1 VESDENTDSAD
12 EENFEADDEVDIDPN
27 INRRWSYNPFIGRS
41 WVHPANS
48 FHNSSQWVPA
58 DYPQSLK
65 LLESSRKNYVM
76 CAKMKII
83 VGTCMLY
90 QLMRVTLG
98 GQENTRTN
106 IFIGPQQLESIM
118 LSLLQRLLLI

>member
-12 EENFEADDEVDIDPN
+12 EENFEADEEVDIDPN

-58 DYPQSLK
+58 DYPLIETDVSVDRPTTKKQSFQSKEHLNHPVSK
-65 LLESSRKNYVM
+65 WYIDNNKEFKIARK
-76 CAKMKII
+76 
-83 VGTCMLY
+83 
-90 QLMRVTLG
+90 
-98 GQENTRTN
+98 
-106 IFIGPQQLESIM
+106 
-118 LSLLQRLLLI
+118 